1 MRTSIVHSL
10 LMLAFIVVGLGQSPA
25 QQEQGLSPQEIDS
38 LTAPVALYPDA
49 LLAQLLVASTNFSQ
63 LESFAGWLGK
73 NSNLTGSSLQDAA
86 QKAGYEGCY
95 VALAPFPDVVK
106 MIVQKPDWTKQL
118 GQAFTANK
126 SAVFDSIQRLRAE
139 AQAKGNLKTNEQQ
152 EVTTQTTSSGQQVIV
167 IQPANPQVIYVPQYN
182 PQVVYVQSAPPPDSS
197 SNEAAAALVGFTAG
211 IIIGAAASDNYYY
224 GPYGWYGGAMYNEA
238 WEDRYEYAKD
248 LQENR
253 YEYAKDVQE
262 NRQEYAKDV
271 RENRQE
277 YANERRE
284 TYQQNGSQRQA
295 TAQSIQAQRQAN
307 PQTNQADRATRL
319 SEVNTSSI
327 GSGQVASQR
336 SGMSSSGFSGYQR
349 GSTTRSQSSRGS
361 RSLGSSRRG
370 RRG

>member
-1 MRTSIVHSL
+1 
-10 LMLAFIVVGLGQSPA
+10 MLAFLVMGFSQSRA
-25 QQEQGLSPQEIDS
+25 QQEQALSPQQIDS

-49 LLAQLLVASTNFSQ
+49 LLAQLMVASTNFSQ
-63 LESFAGWLGK
+63 VESFAGWLGK
-73 NSNLTGSSLQDAA
+73 NSKLTGSALQGAA

-95 VALAPFPDVVK
+95 VALAPFPEVVK
-106 MIVQKPDWTKQL
+106 MMVQKPEWTKQL

-139 AQAKGNLKTNEQQ
+139 AQAKGNLNTNEQQ
-152 EVTTQTTSSGQQVIV
+152 EVVTQTSSSGQQVIV

-182 PQVVYVQSAPPPDSS
+182 PQVVYVQSAPPPSS
-197 SNEAAAALVGFTAG
+197 STDATGAALVGFTAG

-224 GPYGWYGGAMYNEA
+224 GPYGWRGGAMYNEA

-271 RENRQE
+271 QENRQE
-277 YANERRE
+277 HSSERRE
-284 TYQQNGSQRQA
+284 TYQENAPERQAAAQSNREQRQA
-295 TAQSIQAQRQAN
+295 TQ
-307 PQTNQADRATRL
+307 QTSQGDRATRL
-319 SEVNTSSI
+319 SEVNTSSL
-327 GSGQVASQR
+327 GSGQVSSQR
-336 SGMSSSGFSGYQR
+336 SGMSSGGFSGYQN

-370 RRG
+370 RR